1 MRRRTWAVPALYA
14 AGAIAAGL
22 VLPRVESRMFSGLV
36 APMSVIAA
44 MAIYS
49 SIASGMIAL
58 TGIVFSLVYV
68 MVQFSATAYSPR
80 LALWVARSPL
90 ISHALGTFT
99 ATFLYAIAALAWVDR
114 GGTGTVPYISAVAVV
129 VLLLASVFTLI
140 GLVERIALLSV
151 NRMLTFTGDQGR
163 RVLDAVY
170 PELEPPGVVPAAS
183 ELAHA
188 APTQRVIYHG
198 RPAVVQ
204 AVDVAALI
212 ALARST
218 AGSIEV
224 VPAVGD
230 TLIESTTLIKVFGAR
245 EAIDERALKSAIAVG
260 EERTF
265 EQDPKYSIRLLVDIA
280 IRALSPAVNDPTT
293 AVQALDHIGDLLMR
307 LARRRLEIGSYRDG
321 DGTPRLV
328 VPFPTWEDF
337 LRLSL
342 DEIQSYGAGSMQ
354 VTRRM
359 KALMADLLSVVSE
372 ERRAAVASR
381 QERLERTIARAFSD
395 QDDQRDASVED
406 RQGLGV
412 PRTRSAA

>member
-1 MRRRTWAVPALYA
+1 
-14 AGAIAAGL
+14 
-22 VLPRVESRMFSGLV
+22 
-36 APMSVIAA
+36 

-58 TGIVFSLVYV
+58 TGIVFSLVFV

-80 LALWVARSPL
+80 LALWVGRSPL

-114 GGTGTVPYISAVAVV
+114 GGTGTVPAISAATVV

-151 NRMLTFTGDQGR
+151 NKMLTFTGDQGR

-170 PELEPPGVVPAAS
+170 PELEPRGAAAAAN
-183 ELAHA
+183 ELGQA
-188 APTQRVIYHG
+188 ALTQRVIYHG

-212 ALARST
+212 ALARSA
-218 AGSIEV
+218 AGRIEV

-230 TLIESTTLIKVFGAR
+230 SLIESTTLMNVFGAR
-245 EAIDERALKSAIAVG
+245 GAIDERALRRAIAVG

-307 LARRRLEIGSYRDG
+307 LARRRLEIGSYCDG

-354 VTRRM
+354 VMRRM

>member
-1 MRRRTWAVPALYA
+1 
-14 AGAIAAGL
+14 
-22 VLPRVESRMFSGLV
+22 
-36 APMSVIAA
+36 
-44 MAIYS
+44 
-49 SIASGMIAL
+49 
-58 TGIVFSLVYV
+58 
-68 MVQFSATAYSPR
+68 
-80 LALWVARSPL
+80 
-90 ISHALGTFT
+90 
-99 ATFLYAIAALAWVDR
+99 
-114 GGTGTVPYISAVAVV
+114 
-129 VLLLASVFTLI
+129 
-140 GLVERIALLSV
+140 
-151 NRMLTFTGDQGR
+151 
-163 RVLDAVY
+163 VY

-183 ELAHA
+183 ELAR
-188 APTQRVIYHG
+188 APLTQRVIYHG

-212 ALARST
+212 ALARSA

-245 EAIDERALKSAIAVG
+245 EAIDERALRRAIAVG

-354 VTRRM
+354 VMRRM
-359 KALMADLLSVVSE
+359 KALMADLSSAVSE

>member
-22 VLPRVESRMFSGLV
+22 VLPRVESRMFSGFV
-36 APMSVIAA
+36 APISIIAA

-58 TGIVFSLVYV
+58 TGIVFSLVFV

-80 LALWVARSPL
+80 LALWVGRSPL

-114 GGTGTVPYISAVAVV
+114 GGTGTVPAISAATVV

-151 NRMLTFTGDQGR
+151 NKMLTFTGDQGR

-170 PELEPPGVVPAAS
+170 PELEPRGAAAAAN
-183 ELAHA
+183 ELGQA
-188 APTQRVIYHG
+188 ALTQRVIYHG

-212 ALARST
+212 ALARSAT
-218 AGSIEV
+218 GRIEV

-230 TLIESTTLIKVFGAR
+230 SLIESTTLMNVFGAR
-245 EAIDERALKSAIAVG
+245 GAIDERALRRAIAVG

-307 LARRRLEIGSYRDG
+307 LARRRLEIGSYCDG

-354 VTRRM
+354 VMRRM